1 MRQAPTERRR
11 LDFSMATINVVFLLL
26 LFFILSG
33 TIVQP
38 IEAEIDP
45 AVTRSLPVERLPR
58 PLLVLR
64 GADDIVL
71 EGEAVDRF
79 DLAAALARL
88 GQGAEAEPRRIYVLS
103 SRDVSA
109 SLLMDIVSEMG
120 GRGFA
125 VSLVTLRESAGA
137 NSG

>member
-33 TIVQP
+33 TIIEP

-64 GADDIVL
+64 GENDIVL
-71 EGEAVDRF
+71 EGEAVQRSE
-79 DLAAALARL
+79 LAGALSQIERD
-88 GQGAEAEPRRIYVLS
+88 EAFESGRIYVLS
-103 SRDVSA
+103 SRTVAA
-109 SLLMDIVSEMG
+109 SLLLDMASELS

-125 VSLVTLRESAGA
+125 VSLVTLRDNPGVSP
-137 NSG
+137 